1 MISSNVASTRFNGR
15 WRATRTLS
23 KLRLLRLETRSWR
36 AARILLFLALI
47 PRMLSTL
54 LQWESY

>member
-1 MISSNVASTRFNGR
+1 MMSSNVVLMAGGARPDAPQAVSHPAGDAWLEGR
-15 WRATRTLS
+15 QN
-23 KLRLLRLETRSWR
+23 
-36 AARILLFLALI
+36 IVIFFALI